1 MPLYYLLALAVGG
14 EIVDLVGETGPVAK
28 IVLLILL
35 IFSLISWAIILSKW
49 SVLRRA
55 RVQSGRFFR
64 AFRKAGRVQGVAA
77 VAEQVCPS
85 PLGGGVLGAFHEY
98 PRQGGVSDWLVLRPL

>member
-14 EIVDLVGETGPVAK
+14 EIIDLVGETGPVAK

-55 RVQSGRFFR
+55 RVESGRVLR
-64 AFRKAGRVQGVAA
+64 AFRQAERPQDVAA
-77 VAEQVCPS
+77 VAEELRPRPPV
-85 PLGGGVLGAFHEY
+85 GAFGRAFQEEQRHG
-98 PRQGGVSDWLVLRPL
+98 RVST